1 MTYTQRP
8 DTGTLFTNDR
18 KAQESHPDYNGKLLI
33 SRDLLEKL
41 AKYGEGMI
49 EVSAWV
55 KTTKAGST
63 ILNLQCKEP
72 YKSGV
77 QSQEPPTNYQES
89 IQHLSPAPAPA
100 PAPAPKSQRSPQQL
114 AELKLSQLKEKL
126 AAIDKYPQ
134 FEELY
139 ALVHEPDRWNIFKA
153 IPEIAK
159 EASDLLSKKKSELIL
174 ATEPIDLSSVLSR
187 IDVELSRLNMPAKEH
202 CLIRWNKPRGQLSPD
217 ELETYLSELAIAEP
231 NKDDECF

>member
-1 MTYTQRP
+1 MTYTQKP

-18 KAQESHPDYNGKLLI
+18 KAQENHPDYNGKLLI

-55 KTTKAGST
+55 KTTKSGNT

-100 PAPAPKSQRSPQQL
+100 PKSQRTPQQL
-114 AELKLSQLKEKL
+114 AELKLGQLKERL
-126 AAIDKYPQ
+126 AAINEYPK

-153 IPEIAK
+153 VPAIAQ
-159 EASDLLSKKKSELIL
+159 EASDLLSK
-174 ATEPIDLSSVLSR
+174 
-187 IDVELSRLNMPAKEH
+187 
-202 CLIRWNKPRGQLSPD
+202 
-217 ELETYLSELAIAEP
+217 
-231 NKDDECF
+231 